1 MAAIILGQVPA
12 HPPGRAS
19 RRVPRDRPG
28 PPPRLRSRSARGRW
42 PSISVPTPRSERG
55 ARARWMTKV
64 SPGGSPPS
72 LHTPGAGEV
81 SGPGHGDS
89 DPEERSRRTARPA
102 AGRGV
107 QRAPPP

>member
-19 RRVPRDRPG
+19 RRVPRDKPG

-55 ARARWMTKV
+55 ARAGWMTKV

-72 LHTPGAGEV
+72 RHTPGAGEV
-81 SGPGHGDS
+81 SGPGAGTTTL
-89 DPEERSRRTARPA
+89 RR
-102 AGRGV
+102 G
-107 QRAPPP
+107 